1 MSDHFG
7 TLCIQGLSTVPRL
20 SWNTTTASISW
31 FFTAFHIFTIFLL
44 YRLFSVCLLIRLVF
58 KSCEESRKNNL
69 RLNYIVLLR
78 IIRLESF
85 KLQPHKIEKHIQ
97 TIGRLLRTNCLS
109 VFDHFVELVLNPI
122 QDGLFRGYSR
132 MGGKKV
138 PHPKICHTSCNNE
151 TWHNYTL
158 PKEDP
163 KNIWITGHIPWV
175 LLISAFFYWKSA
187 NFGISRNTDV
197 DCILIHNFKFF

>member
-44 YRLFSVCLLIRLVF
+44 YCLFSVCLLIRLIF

-122 QDGLFRGYSR
+122 QDGLFRGCSR

-175 LLISAFFYWKSA
+175 LLTSALFYWKSA

>member
-85 KLQPHKIEKHIQ
+85 KLQPHKIDKHIQ

-138 PHPKICHTSCNNE
+138 PHPKICHTSCTMKLGIIIPYLKKIQKIYE
-151 TWHNYTL
+151 SLDTFLEFCWHQHFF
-158 PKEDP
+158 
-163 KNIWITGHIPWV
+163 TG
-175 LLISAFFYWKSA
+175 
-187 NFGISRNTDV
+187 NQQ
-197 DCILIHNFKFF
+197 ILVFQEIQM

>member
-7 TLCIQGLSTVPRL
+7 TLCIKGLSAVPRL
-20 SWNTTTASISW
+20 YWNTTTASISW

-122 QDGLFRGYSR
+122 QDGPFRGCSR

-138 PHPKICHTSCNNE
+138 PHPKICHTYPAIMKLGIIIPYLKKIQKIYESLDTFLESC
-151 TWHNYTL
+151 WHQHFF
-158 PKEDP
+158 
-163 KNIWITGHIPWV
+163 TG
-175 LLISAFFYWKSA
+175 
-187 NFGISRNTDV
+187 NQQ
-197 DCILIHNFKFF
+197 ILIFQEIQI

>member
-31 FFTAFHIFTIFLL
+31 FFTAFHIFTMFLL

-85 KLQPHKIEKHIQ
+85 KLQAHKIDKHIQ

-122 QDGLFRGYSR
+122 QDGLFRGCSR

-151 TWHNYTL
+151 TSHNYTL

-175 LLISAFFYWKSA
+175 LLTSAFFYRKSA